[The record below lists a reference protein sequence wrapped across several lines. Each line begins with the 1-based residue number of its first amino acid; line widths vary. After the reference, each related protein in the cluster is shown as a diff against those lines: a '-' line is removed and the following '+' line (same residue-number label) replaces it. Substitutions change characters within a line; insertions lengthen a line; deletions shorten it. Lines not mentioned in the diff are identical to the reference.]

1 MCLARRQLK
10 QSVHALKWDA
20 LGFRDKEEDEDDGE
34 EHQGCEEEVD
44 AESHRGEHLRSEA
57 SDYLLLAIAN
67 PKSE

>member
-1 MCLARRQLK
+1 MPCEEAAQTVGPCSQR
-10 QSVHALKWDA
+10 
-20 LGFRDKEEDEDDGE
+20 FRDEEEDEDDGE

-67 PKSE
+67 PKLE